1 MVKNKPIIPSS
12 DEPSVSYAISGF
24 LREQAILIQGLA
36 VSNGAKMNV
45 IEFYPLAKSNGMEGN
60 QGIHPISING
70 GNLQLNELHENASNT
85 AAVFSTNKLSYTGRY
100 VSLVLGDVEK
110 TPGKQLTFSFIIHTN
125 VGDYNL
131 RFVNGPLNFY
141 GWSQGV
147 YYRSLRAQSSNL
159 IDLSQI
165 FGFNNKIEHELKA
178 ILIIVQKDTSIR
190 STLFGLSLGVAT
202 RSNSTILDG
211 ANQYYVDGNIE
222 RYPSN
227 YTDLA
232 YTIHDG
238 SIFKKMSFMIRDVPS
253 SLKVN
258 SNGWDVINS
267 QAFPSSEHAMKNTLI
282 LVAEKKTSLLNSF
295 PSVFLKFDIIGSLT
309 AMNQK
314 VVLLAVLALI
324 SLFCFM
330 LQSDLR
336 RFIWH
341 SRKY

>member
-1 MVKNKPIIPSS
+1 MGKNNPTISFS
-12 DEPSVSYAISGF
+12 DVPSVSYAISGF

-45 IEFYPLAKSNGMEGN
+45 IEFYPLGQNDGNEGN
-60 QGIHPISING
+60 LGIHPISIKG
-70 GNLQLNELHENASNT
+70 GALQLNELHGNATNKS
-85 AAVFSTNKLSYTGRY
+85 AVFSTSELSYKGRY

-110 TPGKQLTFSFIIHTN
+110 TPGSQLTFSFIIHTN
-125 VGDYNL
+125 LGDYNL
-131 RFVNGPLNFY
+131 RFVNGPLNLQ
-141 GWSQGV
+141 GWWHRV
-147 YYRSLRAQSSNL
+147 YYGSLRAQSSNL

-165 FGFNNKIEHELKA
+165 FGFDNKIEHELKA
-178 ILIIVQKDTSIR
+178 IVVVVQKDTSIR

-202 RSNSTILDG
+202 QSNSTLLDG
-211 ANQYYVDGNIE
+211 ANQYYVDGSIE
-222 RYPSN
+222 RYPIN
-227 YTDLA
+227 YSDLV
-232 YTIHDG
+232 YTIHDA

-258 SNGWDVINS
+258 SNGWNVINS
-267 QAFPSSEHAMKNTLI
+267 QTFPSSEPDMKNTLI

-295 PSVFLKFDIIGSLT
+295 PSVFLKFDIIGSL
-309 AMNQK
+309 ASMNQK
-314 VVLLAVLALI
+314 DVLLVVIAII
-324 SLFCFM
+324 SLCCFM